1 MKIPTGKL
9 LLCGGGLLLAAALC
23 LTAYNVWDA
32 YRAKMDSEQALQEIQ
47 VEVPVQDPPVSS
59 EMVDD
64 PDSVPPEPEPLPDYI
79 LDPDMEMPEIEI
91 DGEVYIGTLDIPAL
105 ELSLPVMSEW
115 SYPKLKLAPCRYK
128 GSAYRNDLIICAHNY
143 NSHFGRLKELEP
155 GDEIV
160 FTDADGNAFFYSVV
174 ATETLAP
181 TAIDEME
188 SSGWD
193 LTLFTCTIGGA
204 KRVTVRC
211 KQNHTI

>member
-1 MKIPTGKL
+1 MRTATL
-9 LLCGGGLLLAAALC
+9 LTSARFAKAGEAFAPIALPHTWNAKDGQDGG
-23 LTAYNVWDA
+23 N
-32 YRAKMDSEQALQEIQ
+32 
-47 VEVPVQDPPVSS
+47 
-59 EMVDD
+59 
-64 PDSVPPEPEPLPDYI
+64 DYWRGVGTY
-79 LDPDMEMPEIEI
+79 EI

-174 ATETLAP
+174 TTETLAP